1 MIEDFSICHLCQRHR
16 WGTLSWEYLRKFA
29 KKFETSLMVYSGAW
43 GKLIHEKNQK
53 QKSHDTVP
61 LREIMNLSGSLK
73 QRLDCGFIT
82 TWEKKV

>member
-43 GKLIHEKNQK
+43 GKLIPEKPEVKNLVTLSLQRC
-53 QKSHDTVP
+53 P
-61 LREIMNLSGSLK
+61 LSKCEI
-73 QRLDCGFIT
+73 F
-82 TWEKKV
+82 